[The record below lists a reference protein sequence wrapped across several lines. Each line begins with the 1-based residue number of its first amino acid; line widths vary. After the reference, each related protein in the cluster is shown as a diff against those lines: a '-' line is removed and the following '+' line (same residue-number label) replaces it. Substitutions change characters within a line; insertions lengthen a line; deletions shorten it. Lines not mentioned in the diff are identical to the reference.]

1 MNNKKYVII
10 DLEMC
15 KVPRSKRDKKFSCR
29 NEIIEIGAAL
39 IDENL
44 TITDTFQ
51 TFVSPEFGVLDNFI
65 KNLTGIN
72 DSDIAN
78 APAIKEAVEKL
89 MEWIPKDAIIVS
101 WSENDKYQMSKEL
114 NSKGIESPISDYF
127 EEWEDCQKEFSKKM
141 DSPKIY
147 NLSEALIITGIQ
159 FDENIHDG
167 LVDAENTALLFIKM
181 KKETSLKM
189 SPYYSSDSY
198 SESPTYRPFANLL
211 MNFKC
216 V

>member
-72 DSDIAN
+72 DSDSQCPCN
-78 APAIKEAVEKL
+78 
-89 MEWIPKDAIIVS
+89 
-101 WSENDKYQMSKEL
+101 
-114 NSKGIESPISDYF
+114 
-127 EEWEDCQKEFSKKM
+127 
-141 DSPKIY
+141 
-147 NLSEALIITGIQ
+147 
-159 FDENIHDG
+159 
-167 LVDAENTALLFIKM
+167 
-181 KKETSLKM
+181 
-189 SPYYSSDSY
+189 
-198 SESPTYRPFANLL
+198 
-211 MNFKC
+211 
-216 V
+216 

>member
-15 KVPRSKRDKKFSCR
+15 KVPRPKRDKKFSCR

>member
-65 KNLTGIN
+65 RNLTGIN

-78 APAIKEAVEKL
+78 APAIKEAVEKF
-89 MEWIPKDAIIVS
+89 MEWIPKNAIIVS

-114 NSKGIESPISDYF
+114 KSKGIESPISDYF

-147 NLSEALIITGIQ
+147 NLSEALIITDIQ

-189 SPYYSSDSY
+189 SPYYSSESY

>member
-1 MNNKKYVII
+1 MTKGILIAGFGGQGALFVGKILAYCGLIEGKELSWLPSYGPEMRGGTANCSVWISDEPVGSPQVLEPDYLIAMNYPSYAKFINK
-10 DLEMC
+10 
-15 KVPRSKRDKKFSCR
+15 
-29 NEIIEIGAAL
+29 
-39 IDENL
+39 
-44 TITDTFQ
+44 
-51 TFVSPEFGVLDNFI
+51 VSPD
-65 KNLTGIN
+65 
-72 DSDIAN
+72 
-78 APAIKEAVEKL
+78 
-89 MEWIPKDAIIVS
+89 
-101 WSENDKYQMSKEL
+101 
-114 NSKGIESPISDYF
+114 GIESPISDYF

-147 NLSEALIITGIQ
+147 NLSEALIITDIQ

-189 SPYYSSDSY
+189 SPYYSSESY